1 MPIEIFSRI
10 KDGSLKHVSGADNNT
25 KIGYNYKK
33 RKYEYKINKL
43 WNNGETNEEIHH
55 ELMSRSDDY
64 EKIYYVAFGYTGSG
78 KTYTIYGILKELL
91 LAIQS
96 VGEEIRVSAFQ
107 IYGNNIYDMLNEN
120 EKLKIYKTE
129 NLIIH
134 DLTEETLIDKDTF
147 IHQIKHNR
155 KLACTNLND
164 VSSRSH
170 AIINIYHGF
179 KHYLLIDMSGQESGV
194 TGTNNAKLIQKQG
207 RDINL
212 DMLALKECIRNHYNK
227 NKFIPFRRCLLT
239 LALKP
244 MFMSNCYTAF
254 ICTISVKQGIYHQ
267 IDSLNYASSLYN
279 NNSNKKMVKI
289 SEVFDKYTEYI
300 NENGWVGC
308 QERELWRQMRKGN
321 YKNKHKIR
329 EYLNRKQKI
338 FSTFNKILLGYEKI
352 HP

>member
-1 MPIEIFSRI
+1 MPFQIFSRI
-10 KDGSLKHVSGADNNT
+10 KDGSIKQVSGSDNYTNIIY
-25 KIGYNYKK
+25 KYKK
-33 RKYEYKINKL
+33 RTYEYKINKL
-43 WNNGETNEEIHH
+43 WNDNETNKEIHD
-55 ELMSRSDDY
+55 ELNSRSEDY
-64 EKIYYVAFGYTGSG
+64 ETIYYVAFGYTGSG
-78 KTYTIYGILKELL
+78 KTYTIYGILNELL
-91 LAIQS
+91 TQLS
-96 VGEEIRVSAFQ
+96 HDGSEIRVSAFQ

-129 NLIIH
+129 KLIIEN
-134 DLTEETLIDKDTF
+134 LTEEKLSDKDLF
-147 IHQIKHNR
+147 IYQVKNNR

-212 DMLALKECIRNHYNK
+212 DMLALKECIRNYNNK
-227 NKFIPFRRCLLT
+227 NKFIPFRQCLLS

-244 MFMSNCYTAF
+244 MFLGKCYTAF
-254 ICTISVKQGIYHQ
+254 ICTISINQGIYYQ
-267 IDSLNYASSLYN
+267 IDSLNYASALYDK
-279 NNSNKKMVKI
+279 NSNKKHKKV
-289 SEVFDKYTEYI
+289 SELFNKYTEYI
-300 NENGWVGC
+300 NEIGWVGC

-321 YKNKHKIR
+321 YKNKHKMR
-329 EYLNRKQKI
+329 EYLNRKQTI
-338 FSTFNKILLGYEKI
+338 FTNFNKLLLCYEKI